1 MDEVRTKRDTRPL
14 EAELRTFVDRS
25 AVLRGARAAL
35 PWFEVLLFHVL
46 RNELHRPKG
55 TKKAL
60 ADFGEE
66 EAKKAGRGLANALLA
81 NVSAE
86 AAVDEWMRTYPA
98 LGEMELQ

>member
-1 MDEVRTKRDTRPL
+1 
-14 EAELRTFVDRS
+14 
-25 AVLRGARAAL
+25 
-35 PWFEVLLFHVL
+35 VLLFHVL
-46 RNELHRPKG
+46 RNELRVPKG

-66 EAKKAGRGLANALLA
+66 EGKKAGRGLANALLA

-86 AAVDEWMRTYPA
+86 AAVDEWIGTYPA